1 MNFNLPMGNFPAP
14 TVMSGSLGSSQR
26 PEVPFPVMPGT
37 GPNASSMGIRSSSS
51 STNIVHEHFKRWQK
65 YNKLVRRYKPSFP
78 DTEALSSFMIPVLR
92 SLSRFRPNMKIQE
105 GVHYTLNKWL
115 KTTDA
120 DRKIYYQIAK
130 KFIEEEE
137 AENIQRSNQQMVE
150 ADITYDINME
160 TEGSLE
166 AGVDEE
172 TTAKSE
178 AAEQLDTYKEHN
190 AKPASDLQTNINAEI
205 TAITATAVHKGIY
218 EEQIK
223 ETDTEVEAVI
233 NIDINANSESP
244 VEAAIKE
251 KTTVHTKRRVR
262 GADTWK
268 LKSKKHNVCNG
279 RQKKWLKRHLYR
291 HNQKTSLSDMETLI
305 WPHSLMLPKSVEGSP
320 SADSLETE
328 LLHYIETLCDQ
339 PEFLS
344 QVKYLLHRSPIVPDL
359 FCVVS
364 YA

>member
-1 MNFNLPMGNFPAP
+1 MNLIRGKPEINFNLPMGNFPAP

-51 STNIVHEHFKRWQK
+51 STNTIHEHFKRWQK
-65 YNKLVRRYKPSFP
+65 YNKLVRRFVPSFP

-92 SLSRFRPNMKIQE
+92 SLSRFRPDMKIQE

-115 KTTDA
+115 KTTKA

-150 ADITYDINME
+150 ADKTYDINME

-172 TTAKSE
+172 TTAKSV
-178 AAEQLDTYKEHN
+178 K
-190 AKPASDLQTNINAEI
+190 
-205 TAITATAVHKGIY
+205 
-218 EEQIK
+218 
-223 ETDTEVEAVI
+223 
-233 NIDINANSESP
+233 
-244 VEAAIKE
+244 
-251 KTTVHTKRRVR
+251 
-262 GADTWK
+262 
-268 LKSKKHNVCNG
+268 
-279 RQKKWLKRHLYR
+279 
-291 HNQKTSLSDMETLI
+291 
-305 WPHSLMLPKSVEGSP
+305 LPKSVEGSP
-320 SADSLETE
+320 SEDSLETE

-344 QVKYLLHRSPIVPDL
+344 QVKYLLYRSPMAPDL
-359 FCVVS
+359 HCVVS